1 MLDHTLSYLHIVLTG
16 VRIYTSCTRTFSCAT
31 PPPSTLICDL
41 FLSLSLSL
49 YSLFSL
55 SRYFLHVTGCVWMLL
70 NEMQEQRLS
79 TWATERL
86 LAGQSW
92 RIQYSAAIY
101 CAGLLMFG
109 EDVGP
114 TTVRWEGAEE
124 RERKRYRRESG
135 TTIGGIVRRKRIGE
149 ERGETCRSVRWNMLV
164 EVCQRQEFHL

>member
-1 MLDHTLSYLHIVLTG
+1 MLDHTLSFLHTYTG
-16 VRIYTSCTRTFSCAT
+16 VLISFYIHHAPTFSCA
-31 PPPSTLICDL
+31 PPLLPPSSAI
-41 FLSLSLSL
+41 SLLSL

-70 NEMQEQRLS
+70 NETQEQRLR

-86 LAGQSW
+86 LTGQSW

-124 RERKRYRRESG
+124 RAEERAEVDTGEKAVLPSVRVERDGG
-135 TTIGGIVRRKRIGE
+135 TCIVRRKRIGD
-149 ERGETCRSVRWNMLV
+149 EREGRRADQQGGTC
-164 EVCQRQEFHL
+164 

>member
-1 MLDHTLSYLHIVLTG
+1 MLDHTLSFLHTYTG
-16 VRIYTSCTRTFSCAT
+16 VLISFYIHHAPTFSCA
-31 PPPSTLICDL
+31 PPLLPPSSAI
-41 FLSLSLSL
+41 SLLSL
-49 YSLFSL
+49 YSLFSP

-70 NEMQEQRLS
+70 NETQEQRLR

-86 LAGQSW
+86 LTGQSW

-124 RERKRYRRESG
+124 RAEERAEVDTGEKAVLPSVRVERDGG
-135 TTIGGIVRRKRIGE
+135 TCIVRRKRIGD
-149 ERGETCRSVRWNMLV
+149 EREGRRADQHGGTC
-164 EVCQRQEFHL
+164 

>member
-1 MLDHTLSYLHIVLTG
+1 MIIHFLIYISYLLEFVSILHAREHSLVQPPRL
-16 VRIYTSCTRTFSCAT
+16 
-31 PPPSTLICDL
+31 PPSSAI
-41 FLSLSLSL
+41 FLSLSLSLSLFLSL

-124 RERKRYRRESG
+124 RAEEIPERKRYYHRYCHS
-135 TTIGGIVRRKRIGE
+135 TT
-149 ERGETCRSVRWNMLV
+149 
-164 EVCQRQEFHL
+164 

>member
-1 MLDHTLSYLHIVLTG
+1 MHANILL
-16 VRIYTSCTRTFSCAT
+16 CN
-31 PPPSTLICDL
+31 PPAFHPHLRS
-41 FLSLSLSL
+41 FSLSLSL

-124 RERKRYRRESG
+124 RAEEIPERKRYYHRYTSRTRWRYCTPEENRGREREDVQIS
-135 TTIGGIVRRKRIGE
+135 T
-149 ERGETCRSVRWNMLV
+149 V
-164 EVCQRQEFHL
+164 EHAS

>member
-1 MLDHTLSYLHIVLTG
+1 MHANILL
-16 VRIYTSCTRTFSCAT
+16 CN
-31 PPPSTLICDL
+31 PPAFHPHLRS
-41 FLSLSLSL
+41 FSLSLSL

-135 TTIGGIVRRKRIGE
+135 TTIGGTAIVLVERDGGIVRRKRIGE